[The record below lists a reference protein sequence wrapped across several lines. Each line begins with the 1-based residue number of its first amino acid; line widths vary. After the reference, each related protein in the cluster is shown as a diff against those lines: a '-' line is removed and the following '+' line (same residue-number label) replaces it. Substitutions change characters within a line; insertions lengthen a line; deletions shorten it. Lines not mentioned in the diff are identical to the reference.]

1 MMEGRNIAT
10 VSKGQGGMTT
20 SIMTRKDRVIT
31 PITVTKGPRNSS
43 FVTSNSLFPESE
55 PRERK

>member
-1 MMEGRNIAT
+1 MMEGRNIVTAN
-10 VSKGQGGMTT
+10 KGQGGMTT
-20 SIMTRKDRVIT
+20 SIMTRKDRVVT
-31 PITVTKGPRNSS
+31 PITVTKEPRNSS